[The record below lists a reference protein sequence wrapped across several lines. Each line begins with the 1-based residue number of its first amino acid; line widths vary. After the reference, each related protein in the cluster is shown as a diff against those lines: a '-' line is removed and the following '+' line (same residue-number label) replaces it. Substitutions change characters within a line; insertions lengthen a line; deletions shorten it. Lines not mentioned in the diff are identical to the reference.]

1 MAHEMPSNRLPT
13 LQERIART
21 TTGQRITF
29 VALCII
35 LIASIV
41 VVFLFERQIFEMLAP
56 AVNYVRTSDYGMVVI
71 GALVFAT
78 CIFPMFGY
86 GVVTMIAGFCFG
98 FPKGFIPCFVGDILG
113 ATAGFWLY
121 RLGFSGYIRRKFQ
134 DDVEYQEL
142 TKAVDKD
149 GFYILFLIRLS
160 SFPFALLNAIFGAMT
175 NVPYWKFIV
184 ATILSTPRLFL
195 PIYIGNN
202 ISNLAD
208 PEIKGTDRTL
218 KWIGNIA
225 GLIIALAVGYYIYRH
240 ATHRIQRIN
249 AQYAEEETANNY
261 RLYQQYQFQQYQQQ
275 HQQYQPH
282 QQYEL
287 QSSYAYDPRT
297 SVPASPPAPH

>member
-1 MAHEMPSNRLPT
+1 MAHEISSNRLPT

-29 VALCII
+29 AVLCVI
-35 LIASIV
+35 LIAFIV
-41 VVFLFERQIFEMLAP
+41 AFFLFERQIFELLAP
-56 AVNYVRTSDYGMVVI
+56 AVNFVRTSDYGMVVI

-98 FPKGFIPCFVGDILG
+98 FPNGFIPAFVGDILG

-121 RLGFSGYIRRKFQ
+121 RLAFSGYIRRKFQ

-184 ATILSTPRLFL
+184 ATIFSTPRLFL
-195 PIYIGNN
+195 PIYIGHN
-202 ISNLAD
+202 IYNLAD
-208 PEIKGTDRTL
+208 PEIKGKDRTL
-218 KWIGNIA
+218 KWIANIA
-225 GLIIALAVGYYIYRH
+225 GLIIALAVGWYIYRH
-240 ATHRIQRIN
+240 TTQRIHKIN
-249 AQYAEEETANNY
+249 ARFAEEEAANNY
-261 RLYQQYQFQQYQQQ
+261 RIHQQQQFQQYHHQQQ
-275 HQQYQPH
+275 PYVPH

-287 QSSYAYDPRT
+287 QSGYANDPRM
-297 SVPASPPAPH
+297 SG

>member
-21 TTGQRITF
+21 TTGQRIAF
-29 VALCII
+29 AALCIV
-35 LIASIV
+35 LIAFIV
-41 VVFLFERQIFEMLAP
+41 VFFLFERQIFE
-56 AVNYVRTSDYGMVVI
+56 S
-71 GALVFAT
+71 
-78 CIFPMFGY
+78 Y

-98 FPKGFIPCFVGDILG
+98 FPKG
-113 ATAGFWLY
+113 LY
-121 RLGFSGYIRRKFQ
+121 RLAFSGYIRRKFQ

-195 PIYIGNN
+195 PIYIGHN

-225 GLIIALAVGYYIYRH
+225 GLVIALAVGYYIYRH
-240 ATHRIQRIN
+240 TTQRIHRIN
-249 AQYAEEETANNY
+249 AQYAEEEAANNY
-261 RLYQQYQFQQYQQQ
+261 RLYQQQQFQQYHQQ
-275 HQQYQPH
+275 HQQYQPY

-287 QSSYAYDPRT
+287 QSGYIYDP
-297 SVPASPPAPH
+297 

>member
-21 TTGQRITF
+21 TTGQRIAF
-29 VALCII
+29 AALCIV
-35 LIASIV
+35 LIAFIV
-41 VVFLFERQIFEMLAP
+41 VFFLFERQIFEMLAP
-56 AVNYVRTSDYGMVVI
+56 AVNYVRASDYGMVVI

-78 CIFPMFGY
+78 CIFPMF
-86 GVVTMIAGFCFG
+86 AGFCFG

-121 RLGFSGYIRRKFQ
+121 RLAFSGYIRRKFQ

-175 NVPYWKFIV
+175 NVSYWKFIV

-195 PIYIGNN
+195 PIYIGHN

-225 GLIIALAVGYYIYRH
+225 GLVIALAVGYYIYRH
-240 ATHRIQRIN
+240 TTQRIHRIN
-249 AQYAEEETANNY
+249 AQYAEEEAANNY
-261 RLYQQYQFQQYQQQ
+261 RLYQQQQFQQYHQQ
-275 HQQYQPH
+275 HQ
-282 QQYEL
+282 
-287 QSSYAYDPRT
+287 
-297 SVPASPPAPH
+297 

>member
-1 MAHEMPSNRLPT
+1 MAQEMPSNRLPT

-21 TTGQRITF
+21 TTGQRIIF

-56 AVNYVRTSDYGMVVI
+56 AVNYVRASDYGMVVI

-98 FPKGFIPCFVGDILG
+98 FPKG
-113 ATAGFWLY
+113 LY

-208 PEIKGTDRTL
+208 PAIKGTDRTL

-249 AQYAEEETANNY
+249 AQYAEEEAVNNH
-261 RLYQQYQFQQYQQQ
+261 RLYQQQQFQQYQQQ
-275 HQQYQPH
+275 HQQYQSH

-287 QSSYAYDPRT
+287 QSSYAYDSRT
-297 SVPASPPAPH
+297 YVPASPPAPH

>member
-21 TTGQRITF
+21 TTGQRIAF
-29 VALCII
+29 AALCVI
-35 LIASIV
+35 LIAFIV
-41 VVFLFERQIFEMLAP
+41 VFFVFERQFFE
-56 AVNYVRTSDYGMVVI
+56 S
-71 GALVFAT
+71 
-78 CIFPMFGY
+78 Y

-113 ATAGFWLY
+113 ASAGFWLY
-121 RLGFSGYIRRKFQ
+121 RLAFSGYIRRKFQ

-195 PIYIGNN
+195 PIYIGHN

-225 GLIIALAVGYYIYRH
+225 GLVIALAVGYYIYRH
-240 ATHRIQRIN
+240 TTQRIHWIN
-249 AQYAEEETANNY
+249 VQYAEEAAANNY
-261 RLYQQYQFQQYQQQ
+261 RVYQQQQFQQY
-275 HQQYQPH
+275 HQH

-287 QSSYAYDPRT
+287 QSGYASDPR
-297 SVPASPPAPH
+297 